1 MKRTKARRQ
10 TMVQNS
16 SKVLPYRV
24 IKDPTD
30 EIIKYI
36 TDRRIGVVKSL
47 KTRWPK
53 FNIQCMGG
61 IEPNAIYTIAGISG
75 SGKSSFANS
84 LETDLFDQNP
94 ETEFVVLSFNFEMLA
109 SRQVG
114 RKLSYK
120 LSKTTQELYS
130 AGTGKLS
137 DADYDNMLKAAKV
150 IERYPIYYVDIPG
163 TVQQVRNTILHF
175 MELPENKDKWLI
187 IFLDHTLL
195 TKGRSGGSER
205 EILSD
210 LQHMFMEVKKYGSNT
225 IIQLSQLNREIE
237 STDRIGK
244 PNMHYPIRR
253 DIFGSEAIFQASDYL
268 FVLHRPEL
276 LGELLCRGKILLNGE
291 TPEVDNPVLNQLVTI
306 VNAERLGVNLFKIK
320 NSPTK
325 AGNIYFYVTFL
336 DLIRI
341 I

>member
-1 MKRTKARRQ
+1 MRKQ
-10 TMVQNS
+10 TMEQNS
-16 SKVLPYRV
+16 FKDINQAKILPYRL
-24 IKDPTD
+24 ISDPTK

-36 TDRRIGVVKSL
+36 TDRRTGVVKSL

-53 FNIQCMGG
+53 FNVQCMGG

-84 LETDLFDQNP
+84 LETDLFDHNP

-130 AGTGKLS
+130 AGTGRLNE
-137 DADYDNMLKAAKV
+137 ADYHDMLEAAKI

-163 TVQQVRNTILHF
+163 TVQQVRETILHF
-175 MELPENKDKWLI
+175 MELPEIKGKWLV

-195 TKGRSGGSER
+195 TKGKTGNGER

-210 LQHMFMEVKKYGSNT
+210 LQHMFMEMKKYGSNT

-244 PNMHYPIRR
+244 PNLHFPIRR
-253 DIFGSEAIFQASDYL
+253 DIFGSESIFQASDYL

-276 LGELLCRGKILLNGE
+276 LGIREYGPSGWPVTNLIYMHFLKNREGEPKILLFRN
-291 TPEVDNPVLNQLVTI
+291 
-306 VNAERLGVNLFKIK
+306 NLKYNHIDEY
-320 NSPTK
+320 SPTEEQ
-325 AGNIYFYVTFL
+325 NFQI
-336 DLIRI
+336 
-341 I
+341 